1 MIMARAMV
9 AVLAK
14 VWRPLFHFNLQSPGG
29 EAITFQGYSLCAT
42 HSKNLYIMIH
52 IKVLMELNI
61 MVIKKISTS
70 LEK

>member
-9 AVLAK
+9 AVFAK

-42 HSKNLYIMIH
+42 QGKNCIIIVH
-52 IKVLMELNI
+52 IKILTELNI
-61 MVIKKISTS
+61 MVKYIKIK
-70 LEK
+70 L

>member
-9 AVLAK
+9 AVFAK

-42 HSKNLYIMIH
+42 QG
-52 IKVLMELNI
+52 
-61 MVIKKISTS
+61 KK
-70 LEK
+70 